1 MSASDEMSAL
11 VGQIVRRIPALT
23 PEQIAEQDAAE
34 QRRRETELLRWL
46 KDSGVPKRFLTASL
60 DGGKPTSALRRVAD
74 AIHHGEFAAGRCL
87 MLVGPTGVGK
97 TFAAA
102 AALRALRAGGRFWPW
117 PAASG
122 ALLDPARRGEALQ
135 QVKSTSFL
143 VLDDLGAEFQKEGGL
158 VQAFLDEIIDHR
170 YGNELATAIT
180 SNLTADDLKTHLS
193 ARIVDRLR
201 EWGTVFE
208 CPGESLR

>member
-1 MSASDEMSAL
+1 MTGSEAMAT
-11 VGQIVRRIPALT
+11 QIARIMAKIPALT
-23 PEQIAEQDAAE
+23 PEQTTEQEAAE

-46 KDSGVPKRFLTASL
+46 MDSGVPKRFLTASL
-60 DGGKPTSALRRVAD
+60 DRGRPTPALQRVAA
-74 AIHHGEFAAGRCL
+74 AIDGEFAAGRCL
-87 MLVGPTGVGK
+87 VLTGPTGVGK
-97 TFAAA
+97 TFGVAAA
-102 AALRALRAGGRFWPW
+102 MRALRARGRFWPW
-117 PAASG
+117 PAAAG
-122 ALLDPARRGEALQ
+122 ALLDPARRGEALTQ
-135 QVKSTSFL
+135 MKTTGLL

-158 VQAFLDEIIDHR
+158 VQAFLDEVIDHR

-201 EWGTVFE
+201 EWGSVFE

>member
-1 MSASDEMSAL
+1 MSGPEELAAL
-11 VGQIVRRIPALT
+11 IQRVEGKIPRLT
-23 PEQIAEQDAAE
+23 PEQIAAE
-34 QRRRETELLRWL
+34 AEADRDRVEAGVQRWL
-46 KDSGVPKRFLTASL
+46 AEAGVPKRFLGASL
-60 DGGKPTSALRRVAD
+60 DVGRPTMALRRITEALG
-74 AIHHGEFAAGRCL
+74 GEIQAGRCL
-87 MLVGPTGVGK
+87 ILAGPTGTGK
-97 TFAAA
+97 TYAAS
-102 AALRALRAGGRFWPW
+102 AALRAFGRGHFWPW
-117 PAASG
+117 PAAAG
-122 ALLDPARRGEALQ
+122 ALLDPARRGEALTQ
-135 QVKSTSFL
+135 MKTTGLL